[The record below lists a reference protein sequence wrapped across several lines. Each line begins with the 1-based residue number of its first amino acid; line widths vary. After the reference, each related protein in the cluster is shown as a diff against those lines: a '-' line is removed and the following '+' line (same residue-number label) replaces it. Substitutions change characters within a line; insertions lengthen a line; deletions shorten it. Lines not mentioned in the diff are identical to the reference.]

1 MSRLLRDARFALRLF
16 VKAPAFTSL
25 AVGVLALGISSTT
38 AIFSVVYGTFF
49 APLPYRDP
57 EALVMVW
64 SQFRGER
71 VPVSAKDFV
80 VWKREATAFDDLN
93 AWGGRSVNMATTDR
107 PENVEA
113 GVATPGFLAM
123 LGYGHPLALG
133 RSFIE
138 EEGTVGRDRV
148 VILTYRVWRDRFN
161 GDPAIVGRQIRLDDE
176 PHTVVGV
183 LGEGPADHQQSKL
196 WLPLAFTPEQLT
208 SDSRSLSVMGRLRR
222 GVTVQRANA
231 NMAALG
237 VAAERREPRTD
248 DTWKTSV
255 EPFRNNFVRS
265 STKQGLWLL
274 LAAVCFLLLI
284 ACANVANL
292 LLARGSARQRELAIR
307 SALGATNG
315 AIARQLL
322 IESLVLALAGGGLG
336 ALIASI
342 QLDAIVALMPAY
354 TLPSETEITLSVPVL
369 LFALG
374 ICAMAGVL
382 AGCAPAWQ
390 AARANL
396 ADAIKE
402 GGRSIAGGRHLL
414 RRALVVLEF
423 ALALTLLAGGGLAA
437 HAFIKTMNVD
447 LGFRTDHLLTLQL
460 PVPRG
465 RFTTPAEVEM
475 FYRQLL
481 DRTAAIPG
489 VLSASIST
497 GMPPQ
502 GTSFGR
508 AFEIVGRPSDPAR
521 PIGGGVNMV
530 TPQFYETLGI
540 RILRGRAFT
549 EQDRAGGVPV
559 AIVNESFVKA
569 YLEGA
574 DPLTQRVRMQ
584 PFVYGIAPPGLESA
598 EWQIVG
604 VYGEVRNAGPLNRSF
619 PEIDLPF
626 WQVPWPRTNMVV
638 RTAGDPL
645 GVQQGLANVIQ
656 TLEPDLPL
664 SNVRTMEQVV
674 SESMAADRFHT
685 VLFGAFAA
693 VALVLAAVGIYG
705 VMSFVVAQRTQEI
718 GVRMAL
724 GAPRGRVLQDVLREG
739 MTTALVGTAFGAA
752 GAWLIG
758 LAMKG
763 TITGVE
769 TFDPLAFTA
778 VAATLLGSA
787 LVACLVPARRAAS
800 VDPIV
805 ALRKD

>member
-1 MSRLLRDARFALRLF
+1 MARLLRDARFAFRLF
-16 VKAPAFTSL
+16 SKAPAFTSL

-71 VPVSAKDFV
+71 VPVSAKDYV

-93 AWGGRSVNMATTDR
+93 AWGGRSVNMATADR
-107 PENVEA
+107 PENVQA

-138 EEGTVGRDRV
+138 DEGTVGRDRV
-148 VILTYRVWRDRFN
+148 VILTYRVWRDRFG
-161 GDPAIVGRQIRLDDE
+161 GDPAIVGRQIRLDNE
-176 PHTVVGV
+176 PYTVVGV

-208 SDSRSLSVMGRLRR
+208 SDSHSLNVMGRLRR
-222 GVTVQRANA
+222 GVTIQQANA

-237 VAAERREPRTD
+237 TAVEQRTSRPD
-248 DTWKTSV
+248 DTWRTSV

-292 LLARGSARQRELAIR
+292 LLARGSVRQRELAIR

-322 IESLVLALAGGGLG
+322 IESLVLAFAGGAVG
-336 ALIASI
+336 ALFASI
-342 QLDAIVALMPAY
+342 QLDAIVALMPEY

-374 ICAMAGVL
+374 VCAMAGVL

-402 GGRSIAGGRHLL
+402 GGRSIASGRNLL
-414 RRALVVLEF
+414 RRALVVMEF

-437 HAFIKTMNVD
+437 HAFIRTMSVD

-465 RFTTPAEVEM
+465 RFTTPEEVEI

-489 VLSASIST
+489 VTSASIST

-508 AFEIVGRPSDPAR
+508 AFEIVGRPTRSGQANRRRREHGDAAVLRDARDSDSSRPGLHRAGSRRRRARGDRQRDVRQGISAGCGPADAAR
-521 PIGGGVNMV
+521 PHAAVRLWHRAARARIRRVADRRRVRRGEERRPDQ
-530 TPQFYETLGI
+530 PQLPRNRSALLAGPVAAHDA
-540 RILRGRAFT
+540 GRAHGRGPT
-549 EQDRAGGVPV
+549 GACSRPWRTSSRRSSPICRWPTCGRWSRSSASPWRQTASTRSCLPPSRPSR
-559 AIVNESFVKA
+559 SFWLPWA
-569 YLEGA
+569 STASCLSSWRSA
-574 DPLTQRVRMQ
+574 RRRSACAWRS
-584 PFVYGIAPPGLESA
+584 APPRA
-598 EWQIVG
+598 
-604 VYGEVRNAGPLNRSF
+604 
-619 PEIDLPF
+619 
-626 WQVPWPRTNMVV
+626 
-638 RTAGDPL
+638 
-645 GVQQGLANVIQ
+645 
-656 TLEPDLPL
+656 
-664 SNVRTMEQVV
+664 
-674 SESMAADRFHT
+674 
-685 VLFGAFAA
+685 
-693 VALVLAAVGIYG
+693 
-705 VMSFVVAQRTQEI
+705 
-718 GVRMAL
+718 
-724 GAPRGRVLQDVLREG
+724 RVLHEVLREG
-739 MTTALVGTAFGAA
+739 HDHGAHRHHPRCRRRLVH
-752 GAWLIG
+752 
-758 LAMKG
+758 
-763 TITGVE
+763 
-769 TFDPLAFTA
+769 
-778 VAATLLGSA
+778 
-787 LVACLVPARRAAS
+787 RRW
-800 VDPIV
+800 
-805 ALRKD
+805 R

>member
-1 MSRLLRDARFALRLF
+1 MAGLLRDARFALRLF
-16 VKAPAFTSL
+16 SKAPAFTSL
-25 AVGVLALGISSTT
+25 AIVVLAIGISSTT

-71 VPVSAKDFV
+71 VPVSAKDYV
-80 VWKREATAFDDLN
+80 TWKREATAFDDLN
-93 AWGGRSVNMATTDR
+93 AWGGRSVNMATADR
-107 PENVEA
+107 PENVFA

-138 EEGTVGRDRV
+138 DEGIVGRDRV
-148 VILTYRVWRDRFN
+148 VILTYRVWRDRFD
-161 GDPAIVGRQIRLDDE
+161 GDPTILGRQIRLDDE

-196 WLPLAFTPEQLT
+196 WLPLAFTPDQLT
-208 SDSRSLSVMGRLRR
+208 GDNRSLNVMGRLRR
-222 GVTVQRANA
+222 GVRIQQANDS
-231 NMAALG
+231 MAALG
-237 VAAERREPRTD
+237 IAVEQRTPRSD

-274 LAAVCFLLLI
+274 LAVVCFLLLI

-292 LLARGSARQRELAIR
+292 ILARGSARQRELAVR
-307 SALGATNG
+307 AALGATNG

-322 IESLVLALAGGGLG
+322 IESLVLAVAGGIAG
-336 ALIASI
+336 ALFASVL
-342 QLDAIVALMPAY
+342 LDAIVALMPEY

-374 ICAMAGVL
+374 VCAVSGVL
-382 AGCAPAWQ
+382 SGCAPAWQ
-390 AARANL
+390 AARANF
-396 ADAIKE
+396 ADTIKE
-402 GGRSIAGGRHLL
+402 GGRSIAGGRNLL
-414 RRALVVLEF
+414 RRALVVMEF

-437 HAFIKTMNVD
+437 HAFIRTMSMD
-447 LGFRTDHLLTLQL
+447 LGFRTDHLLTMQL
-460 PVPRG
+460 PVSRG
-465 RFTTPAEVEM
+465 RFTTSEEVEN

-481 DRTAAIPG
+481 DRTAALPG
-489 VLSASIST
+489 VTSASIST

-508 AFEIVGRPSDPAR
+508 AFEIVGRPHDPAR

-530 TPQFYETLGI
+530 TPRFYETLGI
-540 RILRGRAFT
+540 RIVRGRAFT
-549 EQDRAGGVPV
+549 EEDRAGGVPV
-559 AIVNESFVKA
+559 AIVNETFVRA
-569 YLEGA
+569 YLPGV

-584 PFVYGIAPPGLESA
+584 PFVYGIAPRGLESV

-604 VYGEVRNAGPLNRSF
+604 VYGEVKNAGPINRSF

-626 WQVPWPRTNMVV
+626 WQVPWPRTAMVV

-645 GVQQGLANVIQ
+645 GLQQSLANVIH
-656 TLEPDLPL
+656 TLDPDLPMA
-664 SNVRTMEQVV
+664 NVATMEQVV
-674 SESMAADRFHT
+674 SEAMAADRFHT
-685 VLFGAFAA
+685 VLFAAFAA
-693 VALVLAAVGIYG
+693 VALILAAVGIYG

-724 GAPRGRVLQDVLREG
+724 GAPRARVLHEVLREG
-739 MTTALVGTAFGAA
+739 MTTALLGTILGAA
-752 GAWLIG
+752 GAWAIG
-758 LAMKG
+758 VAMKG
-763 TITGVE
+763 MIHGVE
-769 TFDPLAFTA
+769 SFDPIAFMI
-778 VAATLLGSA
+778 VAGTLLGSA

-805 ALRKD
+805 ALRQD